1 MWLGAACPRPVVGLL
16 VSALIVAAVVRRR
29 ASVLGAVVLL
39 LLGLHSGDVARVAQ
53 PGIEDG
59 PLTFVGVAVGDPS
72 GPRSAPWIVVSPESA
87 VVDGAWAPADL
98 PVVLVRGAV
107 SMDIAAGEPV
117 LVTGSARAGGFRVRG
132 VQVAGVVD
140 AREIER
146 LGPAANP
153 LYRVGNRLRSHV
165 LGGLDRVAATPEGA
179 LLSGFLIG
187 DVSRLPEADLEALRL
202 AGLSHF
208 VAVSGSNVALFL
220 MAWWLVAAPMGWN
233 PRGRALAGLVG
244 LGVFVIV
251 TRWEPS
257 VVRAAAMAGIVLG
270 GRIAG
275 VPVRPWTALG
285 VAVGGLIALDGGIA
299 GQVGFQLSVAATAGI
314 LLGAPLAANRRP
326 RWLWAIL
333 VATVAAQTAVA
344 PLLLHHFGQIPL
356 LAPATNL
363 VSAPLVA
370 VATSVGG
377 IGAVLHLDLV
387 VDAGVRIAGWVLAVG
402 RGAAGL
408 PQLQTLAVIGLGSA
422 GLVAARFRPIRP
434 VAAIGATAL
443 VLTALVPPGLPSQ
456 PTVAFLDVGQGDA
469 SLLLGPMGEVVLID
483 GGGEPS
489 VLRAHLRDR
498 GVRRIDLLI
507 VSHRHADHA
516 AGLEGVTAVARVGR
530 MWYPPQLGEGSPL
543 DLVVAEVAAGGGV
556 VESPPVGTAV
566 RVGSFVIE
574 VVGPLRRYESPND
587 GSLVLLVEAAGASVL
602 FSGDIEAI
610 AQGELGPLRAD
621 VLKVPHQGARTS
633 DLGWLEAS
641 APEIAVISVGPN
653 TFGHPSNEVIATL
666 EASGADVRR
675 TDEEGTIVIRLDRVA
690 ALPSAR

>member
-1 MWLGAACPRPVVGLL
+1 MWLGAAGPRLVVGLL
-16 VSALIVAAVVRRR
+16 ASALIVAAVVRRR
-29 ASVLGAVVLL
+29 ALVLGTGVLL
-39 LLGLHSGDVARVAQ
+39 LLGLHSGDVARAVL

-59 PLTFVGVAVGDPS
+59 PLTFVGVSVGDPS
-72 GPRSAPWIVVSPESA
+72 GSRSAPWIVVAPESA
-87 VVDGAWAPADL
+87 LVNGAWAPADL

-107 SMDIAAGEPV
+107 PMDIAAGEPV
-117 LVTGSARAGGFRVRG
+117 LVTGSARGGGFHVRG
-132 VQVAGVVD
+132 ALVAGVVD

-165 LGGLDRVAATPEGA
+165 LGGLDRVAARPEGA

-187 DVSRLPEADLEALRL
+187 DVSRLSEADLEALRL

-220 MAWWLVAAPMGWN
+220 MAWWLVAAPMGWS

-275 VPVRPWTALG
+275 VPVRPWTALS

-314 LLGAPLAANRRP
+314 LLGAPLAATRRP

-377 IGAVLHLDLV
+377 IGAVLHLDLL
-387 VDAGVRIAGWVLAVG
+387 VDAGVKIAGWVLAVG

-408 PQLQTLAVIGLGSA
+408 PQLETLAVIGLGSA

-434 VAAIGATAL
+434 VTAIGATAL
-443 VLTALVPPGLPSQ
+443 VLTALVPPGFPSQ

-469 SLLLGPMGEVVLID
+469 SLLLGPAGEVVLID
-483 GGGEPS
+483 GGGDPS

-516 AGLEGVTAVARVGR
+516 AGLEGVTAVARVVR
-530 MWYPPQLGEGSPL
+530 MWHPPQLGEGSPL
-543 DLVVAEVAAGGGV
+543 DLVAAEVAARGGV
-556 VESPPVGTAV
+556 VESPAVGTAV

-587 GSLVLLVEAAGASVL
+587 GSLVLLIEAAGTSVL

-610 AQGELGPLRAD
+610 AQAELGPLRAD

-653 TFGHPSNEVIATL
+653 TFGHPSDEVIATL
-666 EASGADVRR
+666 EASGAEVRR

>member
-1 MWLGAACPRPVVGLL
+1 MLF
-16 VSALIVAAVVRRR
+16 VSALLVTAVARRQ
-29 ASVLGAVVLL
+29 ALVLSTGVLL
-39 LLGLHSGDVARVAQ
+39 LLGLHSGGVARAVQ
-53 PGIEDG
+53 PAIEDG

-72 GPRSAPWIVVSPESA
+72 GSRSAPWIVVAPESA
-87 VVDGAWAPADL
+87 LVDRAWVRADL
-98 PVVLVRGAV
+98 PVVLVRGEV
-107 SMDIAAGEPV
+107 PTDIAAGEPV

-132 VQVAGVVD
+132 ALVGGVVD

-146 LGPAANP
+146 LGAASNP

-165 LGGLDRVAATPEGA
+165 LGGLDRVAARPEGA

-220 MAWWLVAAPMGWN
+220 MAWWLVVAPLGWS
-233 PRGRALAGLVG
+233 PRGRALAGLIG

-257 VVRAAAMAGIVLG
+257 VVRAATMAGIVLG
-270 GRIAG
+270 GRVAG

-285 VAVGGLIALDGGIA
+285 VAVGGLIAFDGGIA

-314 LLGAPLAANRRP
+314 LLGAPLAADRHP
-326 RWLWAIL
+326 RWLWTIL

-344 PLLLHHFGQIPL
+344 PLLLHHFGEIPL

-377 IGAVLHLDLV
+377 IGAVLHLDLL
-387 VDAGVRIAGWVLAVG
+387 VDAGVKIAGWVLAVG

-408 PQLQTLAVIGLGSA
+408 PQLGTVAVIGLGSA

-443 VLTALVPPGLPSQ
+443 VLAALVPSGTPSQ

-469 SLLLGPMGEVVLID
+469 SLLLGPAGEVVLID
-483 GGGEPS
+483 GGADPS

-498 GVRRIDLLI
+498 GVRRIDLLV

-516 AGLEGVTAVARVGR
+516 AGLEGVTAVARVER
-530 MWYPPQLGEGSPL
+530 MWHPPQLGEGSPL
-543 DLVVAEVAAGGGV
+543 DSVAAEVAAGGGV
-556 VESPPVGTAV
+556 VESPSVGTAV

-587 GSLVLLVEAAGASVL
+587 GSLVLLVEAGGASVL

-610 AQGELGPLRAD
+610 AQAELGPLRAD

-653 TFGHPSNEVIATL
+653 TFGHPSDEVIATL
-666 EASGADVRR
+666 EAGGSDVRR